1 MCPDTHICYGHTHTH
16 IYFMST
22 HIFILTYIHGVYIYK
37 KVMGIHTCTMDIYM
51 HIFHR
56 YTQTHTQTHNHHT
69 SSYSAVSKPLT
80 HGQSCP
86 AVLPCLHPRL
96 YPNQYFVTDDRCDVI
111 SPVLEAVT
119 LKDGV
124 RFKQKAV
131 LAPKTQPPPSCQCI
145 PYEHPHFCHLLNRSF
160 SRISIKSVHWQPPAW
175 SPQNLMYILTEHF
188 PHTPVHFNCSEILL

>member
-1 MCPDTHICYGHTHTH
+1 MGTHTHSHTPKAYTH
-16 IYFMST
+16 IYFMGT
-22 HIFILTYIHGVYIYK
+22 HIFIHAYNDKCTYTKKSWVYIHVQWTYKNIYSI
-37 KVMGIHTCTMDIYM
+37 GTH
-51 HIFHR
+51 
-56 YTQTHTQTHNHHT
+56 THTQTHNHHT

-111 SPVLEAVT
+111 SPVLEGVT
-119 LKDGV
+119 LKNGV

-160 SRISIKSVHWQPPAW
+160 PRISTRSVHWQPPAW
-175 SPQNLMYILTEHF
+175 SPQNLMYVLTEHF
-188 PHTPVHFNCSEILL
+188 PRAPVHLNFPEILL